1 MELIEFEEFSACSA
15 AKAIE
20 EFVNS
25 MKLKFGQ
32 DFEVEPLLKLKF
44 KKVGEMA
51 RTNCHRS
58 FHGEVVFHECIGYAV
73 AMLML
78 RCCHAFAMRSLLENQ
93 TKLECV

>member
-1 MELIEFEEFSACSA
+1 MLVQLSKLS
-15 AKAIE
+15 E
-20 EFVNS
+20 EFVNT